1 MNPPAVLVVGS
12 VAIDTILTP
21 KGRVENTLGGSAV
34 HFSLSARH
42 FAPVRMVGV
51 VGEDFPGAHIEK
63 LRELGVDIVGLDVR
77 RGAKSFRWKGQYE
90 GDMNVAKTLD
100 VQLNVLGQFEPELPP
115 AYRDSAYVLLG
126 ASAPRTQKKVLTQL
140 GSPRFI
146 LVDSRDFY
154 IEREREALAEVACR
168 AKALCLN
175 REEALM
181 FARKT
186 FLVDAVREILR
197 MGIETVII
205 KKAEHGALLV
215 TREFWC
221 ELPSFPTAEVVDP
234 TGAGDAFAG
243 GFLGT
248 LAREGLGGATLRRA
262 LLYGVVMGSFAC
274 EGFGSSRLESLER
287 SEIEDRA
294 LRLRQ
299 MVSV

>member
-1 MNPPAVLVVGS
+1 VTPPSALVVGS
-12 VAIDTILTP
+12 VALDTILTP
-21 KGRVENTLGGSAV
+21 KGRVDDALGGSAV

-42 FAPVRMVGV
+42 FVPVRMVGV
-51 VGEDFPGAHIEK
+51 VGEDFPGSSIEK
-63 LRELGVDIVGLDVR
+63 LRGYGLDTEGLDVR
-77 RGAKSFRWKGQYE
+77 RGGRSFRWKGRYD
-90 GDMNVAKTLD
+90 GDMNVATTLD
-100 VQLNVLGQFEPELPP
+100 VQLNVLGDFEPDLPP
-115 AYRDSAYVLLG
+115 AYRDSGFVLLG
-126 ASAPRTQKKVLTQL
+126 ASGPKTQRKVLEQL
-140 GSPRFI
+140 ESPRFV

-154 IEREREALAEVACR
+154 IERDREELVEVARR
-168 AKALCLN
+168 ARALCLN

-181 FARKT
+181 FAGKT
-186 FLVDAVREILR
+186 FLVDAVREILH
-197 MGIETVII
+197 MGVETVVI

-248 LAREGLGGATLRRA
+248 LAREGVAGATLRRA

-274 EGFGSSRLESLER
+274 EGFGSSRLETLER
-287 SEIEDRA
+287 AEIEERA